1 MPGPAT
7 TASPALTVPVYR
19 VGRMPATGVL
29 AKDNDDELV
38 RQLWDELVRDGIT
51 IAIIETPSTLHFIA
65 RTEAEACPYD
75 PVRSTGLT

>member
-1 MPGPAT
+1 MPTPAT

-19 VGRMPATGVL
+19 VGRMPTTGVL

-38 RQLWDELVRDGIT
+38 SRVWDELVRDGIT

-65 RTEAEACPYD
+65 PTEAEACHYD
-75 PVRSTGLT
+75 PVRSTGLA